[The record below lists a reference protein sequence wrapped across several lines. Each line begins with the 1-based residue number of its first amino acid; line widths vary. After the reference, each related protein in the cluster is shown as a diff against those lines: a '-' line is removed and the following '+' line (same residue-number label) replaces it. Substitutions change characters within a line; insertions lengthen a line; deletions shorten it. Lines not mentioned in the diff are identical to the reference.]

1 MWTAEQRQRLAL
13 EHVGLHRKE
22 FEQFSVYRDSGTDTY
37 AASGTTSSSSG
48 RHYSLYSPIPHGF
61 PLQRPPV
68 YLVKPF
74 PLLTADGRRVSSLGV
89 SHQMHTLTP
98 STCGWVQICHWRD
111 DRWHSA
117 IPLHKVFLK
126 SLLWVEAYEQHLATG
141 QPLADFVRTM
151 EGQS

>member
-74 PLLTADGRRVSSLGV
+74 PLLTADGRRVSSVRRIASDAYANAVYVWLGPD
-89 SHQMHTLTP
+89 L
-98 STCGWVQICHWRD
+98 
-111 DRWHSA
+111 
-117 IPLHKVFLK
+117 
-126 SLLWVEAYEQHLATG
+126 
-141 QPLADFVRTM
+141 PLARRPLAFCYPPSQGLFK
-151 EGQS
+151 EPSLG